1 MKSAFPVQRRIIL
14 AALGGVLLLDLALAV
29 ESWRLATAPR
39 TPGQELARL
48 AAQVK
53 LLRSDLERASAI
65 RKSVPAVQQD
75 CDRFENSVP
84 VKTTGY
90 SGLLGHLDS
99 LARKAGLQT
108 EGLTFKEQN
117 LAGHG
122 LTEVEVSATVSG
134 DYSSVVRFINGIQR
148 SEDFYILDDL
158 SLASAAQSP
167 AGPLRVNLRLRTY
180 FRS

>member
-1 MKSAFPVQRRIIL
+1 VKSAFPVQKRIIL
-14 AALGGVLLLDLALAV
+14 AALGGMLLLDLALAV
-29 ESWRLATAPR
+29 DSWTLATAPQ
-39 TPGQELARL
+39 TPGQERVKL

-90 SGLLGHLDS
+90 SALLGNLDS

-108 EGLTFKEQN
+108 EGLAFKEQS

-122 LTEVEVSATVSG
+122 LTEVEVTATVNG

-158 SLASAAQSP
+158 SLASAAQTAS
-167 AGPLRVNLRLRTY
+167 GQLRVNLHLRTY